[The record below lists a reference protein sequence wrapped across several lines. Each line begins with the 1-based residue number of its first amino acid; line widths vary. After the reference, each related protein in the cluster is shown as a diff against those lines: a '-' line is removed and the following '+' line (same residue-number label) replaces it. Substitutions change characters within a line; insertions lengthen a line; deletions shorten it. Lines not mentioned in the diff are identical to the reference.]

1 MKKVI
6 FLLIVLITVVSL
18 FAGAQIIQMQVQ
30 VYPQQVLANA
40 PFKVFVSAY
49 STSGEPLSYITA
61 TFGGKTLKAT
71 GSTAAFD
78 FTAPSVIQSSQDFPL
93 LVSAITQ
100 NGESFDKQT
109 TVTVSINANPVIEI
123 GKLMPSRNSYI
134 GNVSEVT
141 VPVKVYG
148 GLGLAKIE
156 FMVDTQVA
164 SVINVSPSATVYIS
178 RSFNVEISHLK
189 NGWHIFSVKTVNVA
203 GEIFSSIAGYVVD
216 TNLPVVKFLEM
227 KPYLR
232 ANSNVPINVTA
243 ISTISGIATVVIN
256 GINAKLLYNSTWGAT
271 ILTPSKTG
279 PFDIIAM
286 ATDGAG
292 NQSSSTIKVISDGM
306 SPYLKVTNTASMTR
320 NGIMWGK
327 YDLPSLTF
335 MATTF
340 CTDMAPQIAIS
351 VNGKKMTDISQ
362 ATFEGYS
369 AKIATVSFKSSGTYK
384 VNIVAT
390 DTISGLSTSV
400 SQTFNVRLDNQN
412 PHISKVSYDQYK
424 GPNESMKIFVV
435 ATDNNGIGISK
446 IMVDDKAASKVND
459 DTWEATLLSAKTT
472 SSGYEK
478 FTVKAIDYLGNES
491 SLTEKYFVDV
501 NPPHISIISI
511 ASTNIDGT
519 YWNKGNE
526 PIKIEIS
533 ATTDSGV
540 SPQTEVIINKDPI
553 AYNGN
558 NFTSI
563 DLSSPGTY
571 TITVVSTNQVN
582 GLSKVLS
589 KTYKLAFDTVPPQI
603 EKITLPSTTSPANT
617 FVAKIKISDENGP
630 GISSVTINDVN
641 AKATDTTWIAT
652 LTSPKV
658 ATSTYVQVKVTAY
671 DKLNL
676 STSVSTMYF
685 VDAKPPYVEIVPIA
699 QLIKDGQYWNLEPP
713 AYIKIAATTDSKVMP
728 DTTVNINGNI
738 FKLSQEST
746 EIRLSSTGFYSVDL
760 ISINKINGFK
770 TDRSKDFNFAFD
782 VANPQIVNATYS
794 ATSGPNTPLKIMIQ
808 TNDGT
813 GIGIK
818 EVTVNGINAINV
830 NDSTWIATITS
841 AKISGESTF
850 EIKATDYLG
859 KHATPVVKRYFVD
872 TQSPV
877 INVYLNGQKLEN
889 GSEFYAFE
897 KSTPTIVVN
906 GITSGMMKPEFQ
918 IKLNGKNVENQSFS
932 VSGINDLNILA
943 TNPVNGKTS
952 IFNARLAIF
961 VDLLAPTVNLSIPST
976 ITMRSDAIFKL
987 NVEGKDL
994 RYASLNANLEDKLL
1008 YFNIFSSNGEY
1019 TGSLRKAFA
1028 DIDGKYV
1035 KVELKAVDMAGYTSS
1050 KYVTV
1055 YVDTVGPAIKDVKLS
1070 NECLSIYFNKDIE
1083 GTPVVNLE
1091 DLNGKITKLG
1101 TPTINGNV
1109 ISMKMKDVEIP
1120 YGPYIVTVNGITD
1133 MFGNILMNNGSIWEF

>member
-49 STSGEPLSYITA
+49 STSGEPISYITT
-61 TFGGKTLKAT
+61 TFDGKTLKAT

-93 LVSAITQ
+93 LVNAITQ

-123 GKLMPSRNSYI
+123 GKLIPSRNSYI
-134 GNVSEVT
+134 GNVSNVT

-164 SVINVSPSATVYIS
+164 SVINVSPSATVYLS

-227 KPYLR
+227 KPYLP

-243 ISTISGIATVVIN
+243 ISTTSGIATVVIN

-271 ILTPSKTG
+271 ISTPSKTG
-279 PFDIIAM
+279 PFGIIAM

-292 NQSSSTIKVISDGM
+292 NQSSSTIRVISDGM
-306 SPYLKVTNTASMTR
+306 PPYLKVTNTASMTR

-340 CTDMAPQIAIS
+340 CAGMAPQIAIN
-351 VNGKKMTDISQ
+351 VNGKKITDISQ
-362 ATFEGYS
+362 ATIEEYS

-384 VNIVAT
+384 VNIAAT
-390 DTISGLSTSV
+390 DTISGLSTSASYIV
-400 SQTFNVRLDNQN
+400 NARVDNQN
-412 PHISKVSYDQYK
+412 PHISNVSYNKYI
-424 GPNESMKIFVV
+424 GPNETMKISVV
-435 ATDNNGIGISK
+435 ATDDNGIGVSK
-446 IMVDDKAASKVND
+446 IMIGDKAASKVND
-459 DTWEATLLSAKTT
+459 DTWEATLLSAKST

-501 NPPHISIISI
+501 NPPHISMISI

-553 AYNGN
+553 AYSGN

-563 DLSSPGTY
+563 DLTSPGTY

-582 GLSKVLS
+582 GLSTVLT
-589 KTYKLAFDTVPPQI
+589 KTYKLAFDTIPPQI

-617 FVAKIKISDENGP
+617 FVAKIKVSDENGP

-641 AKATDTTWIAT
+641 AKASGTTWIAT

-658 ATSTYVQVKVTAY
+658 ATSTYVQVKITAY

-676 STSVSTMYF
+676 STSASTRYF

-699 QLIKDGQYWNLEPP
+699 QMMTKDGQYWNLEPP
-713 AYIKIAATTDSKVMP
+713 AYIKISATTDSKVMP

-746 EIRLSSTGFYSVDL
+746 EIRLNSTGFYSVDL
-760 ISINKINGFK
+760 TSMNKINGLK
-770 TDRSKDFNFAFD
+770 TESTKDFYFAFD
-782 VANPQIVNATYS
+782 LANPQIVNVTYPATY
-794 ATSGPNTPLKIMIQ
+794 GPNTPLKITIQ

-818 EVTVNGINAINV
+818 EVTVDGIKAVNV
-830 NDSTWIATITS
+830 SDSTWIATITS
-841 AKISGESTF
+841 VKISGESTF

-872 TQSPV
+872 TQPAV
-877 INVYLNGQKLEN
+877 INVYLDGQKLEN

-897 KSTPTIVVN
+897 KSTPTIAVS

-918 IKLNGKNVENQSFS
+918 ITLNGKKVENQSFS
-932 VSGINDLNILA
+932 LSGINDLNILA

-952 IFNARLAIF
+952 MFNARLAIF
-961 VDLLAPTVNLSIPST
+961 VDPSAPVVSLSIPST
-976 ITMRSDAIFKL
+976 ITMRSDAMFKL

-994 RYASLNANLEDKLL
+994 RYASLNANLEDKPL
-1008 YFNIFSSNGEY
+1008 YFNIFSSTGAY
-1019 TGSLRKAFA
+1019 TVSLRKAFA

-1035 KVELKAVDMAGYTSS
+1035 KVELKAVDMAGNNSS
-1050 KYVTV
+1050 QDVTV
-1055 YVDTVGPAIKDVKLS
+1055 YVDTLGPAIKDVKLS
-1070 NECLSIYFNKDIE
+1070 NETLSIYFNKDIE

-1091 DLNGKITKLG
+1091 DLNGKITNLG

-1109 ISMKMKDVEIP
+1109 ISVKDVKIP

-1133 MFGNILMNNGSIWEF
+1133 MLGNVLMNNGSIWEF

>member
-30 VYPQQVLANA
+30 VYPRQVLANA

-49 STSGEPLSYITA
+49 STSGEPISYITT
-61 TFGGKTLKAT
+61 TFDGKTLKAT

-93 LVSAITQ
+93 LVSAITR

-123 GKLMPSRNSYI
+123 GKLISSRNSYI
-134 GNVSEVT
+134 GNVSNVT

-164 SVINVSPSATVYIS
+164 SVINVSPSATVYLS

-189 NGWHIFSVKTVNVA
+189 NGWHIFSVKTINVA
-203 GEIFSSIAGYVVD
+203 GEIFSSIAGYIVD
-216 TNLPVVKFLEM
+216 TNLPVVKFLEI
-227 KPYLR
+227 KPYLP

-243 ISTISGIATVVIN
+243 ISTTSGIATVVIN
-256 GINAKLLYNSTWGAT
+256 DIKARLLYNSTWIAT
-271 ILTPSKTG
+271 ILTPPKTG
-279 PFDIIAM
+279 PFGIIAM

-306 SPYLKVTNTASMTR
+306 PPYLKVTNTASITK

-327 YDLPSLTF
+327 YDLPSLTL

-340 CTDMAPQIAIS
+340 CADVAPQIAIN
-351 VNGKKMTDISQ
+351 VNGKKAPDISQ
-362 ATFEGYS
+362 ATIERYS

-384 VNIVAT
+384 VSIVAT

-400 SQTFNVRLDNQN
+400 SYIFNVRVDNQN
-412 PHISKVSYDQYK
+412 PHISNVSYDKYI
-424 GPNESMKIFVV
+424 GPNEPMKISVV
-435 ATDNNGIGISK
+435 ATDGNGIGVSK
-446 IMVDDKAASKVND
+446 IMIGDKVALKVNN
-459 DTWEATLLSAKTT
+459 DTWEATLLSANST

-501 NPPHISIISI
+501 NPPHVSVISI
-511 ASTNIDGT
+511 ASAYIDGT

-540 SPQTEVIINKDPI
+540 SPQTEVIINKDPVV
-553 AYNGN
+553 YSGN
-558 NFTSI
+558 NFISI
-563 DLSSPGTY
+563 DLNSPGTY

-582 GLSKVLS
+582 DLSTTLI

-617 FVAKIKISDENGP
+617 FVAKIKVSDENGP
-630 GISSVTINDVN
+630 GIRSVTINDVN
-641 AKATDTTWIAT
+641 AEASGTTWIAT
-652 LTSPKV
+652 ITSPKV
-658 ATSTYVQVKVTAY
+658 ATSTYAQVKVTAY

-676 STSVSTMYF
+676 STSASTRYF

-699 QLIKDGQYWNLEPP
+699 QMTKDGQYWNLVPP
-713 AYIKIAATTDSKVMP
+713 AYIKISATTDSKVMP

-746 EIRLSSTGFYSVDL
+746 EIKLNSTGFYSVGL
-760 ISINKINGFK
+760 TSINKINGLK
-770 TDRSKDFNFAFD
+770 AESKKDFYFAFD
-782 VANPQIVNATYS
+782 IANPQIVNATYP
-794 ATSGPNTPLKIMIQ
+794 ATYGPNTPLKITIQ

-818 EVTVNGINAINV
+818 EVTVSGIKAVNV
-830 NDSTWIATITS
+830 SDSIWIATITS
-841 AKISGESTF
+841 VKIGGESTF
-850 EIKATDYLG
+850 EIKAMDYLG

-877 INVYLNGQKLEN
+877 INVYLDGQRLEN

-897 KSTPTIVVN
+897 KSTPTVAIN
-906 GITSGMMKPEFQ
+906 GITAGMMKPEFQ
-918 IKLNGKNVENQSFS
+918 ITLNGKNIENQSFIL
-932 VSGINDLNILA
+932 SGINDLNILA

-952 IFNARLAIF
+952 MFNARLAIF
-961 VDLLAPTVNLSIPST
+961 IDPLAPIVSLSIPST
-976 ITMRSDAIFKL
+976 ITMRSDAMLKL

-994 RYASLNANLEDKLL
+994 RYASLNANLEDKPL
-1008 YFNIFSSNGEY
+1008 YFKIFSSAGEY
-1019 TGSLRKAFA
+1019 TVSLRKAFA

-1035 KVELKAVDMAGYTSS
+1035 KVELKAVDMAGNTSS
-1050 KYVTV
+1050 QDVTV
-1055 YVDTVGPAIKDVKLS
+1055 YVDTLGPAIKDVKLS
-1070 NECLSIYFNKDIE
+1070 NETLSIYFNKDIE

-1101 TPTINGNV
+1101 IPTISGNV
-1109 ISMKMKDVEIP
+1109 ISVKDVKIS
-1120 YGPYIVTVNGITD
+1120 YGPYIVIVNGITD
-1133 MFGNILMNNGSIWEF
+1133 MLGNVLMNNGSIWEF